1 MKTIHISPSLFAR
14 NRQRLILSLKNN
26 SLVIVHS
33 NDEMNRTADQYYP
46 FRQNSDLFYLTGINQ
61 EKTTLLLS
69 PGYDDESMREILVI
83 RRSNPKLETWEG
95 HKLAREEAGLISG
108 IKNVKFED
116 ELDSLIAPLM
126 MQADQVY
133 LNLPE
138 HLKFI
143 PELPGRD
150 IRKGEEI
157 MKKFPAHHYERL
169 APVMRDLRVTKSEE
183 EISLIKDAVNIT
195 RKAFLNIL
203 KTIRPGMMEYELEAL
218 ITHDFIKEGAR
229 GHAYQPIIACGANA
243 CILHYIDNNDTCR
256 NGQLLLMDFGAEY
269 GNYAADCTRTFPIYG
284 KFTTRQRDLYNSV
297 LEVFKFARSLMVP
310 GNTIKKL
317 HHEVCRKFETE
328 HIRLGLYAAA
338 DMKIQDPENPLYQKY
353 YMHGT
358 SHFLGLDVHDV
369 GSKDQEFRPGMVLT
383 CEPGLYLPAEQ
394 TGIRLENNILI
405 TRDGNVDLMKDIPI
419 EPDEIEELMRKN
431 KEK

>member
-33 NDEMNRTADQYYP
+33 NDEMSRTADQNFP

-61 EKTTLLLS
+61 EKTTLLLA
-69 PGYDDESMREILVI
+69 PGFDDESLREILVI

-95 HKLAREEAGLISG
+95 HKLSREEAGLISG
-108 IKNVKFED
+108 IKNVKYED
-116 ELDSLIAPLM
+116 EFDSLLAPFM
-126 MQADQVY
+126 MQADYVY

-150 IRKGEEI
+150 IRKGEELLR
-157 MKKFPAHHYERL
+157 KFPAHHYERL

-183 EISLIKDAVNIT
+183 EISLIREAVNIT
-195 RKAFLNIL
+195 RKAFLNTL
-203 KTIRPGMMEYELEAL
+203 RTVQPGMMEYEIEAQL
-218 ITHDFIKEGAR
+218 THDFIKEGAR
-229 GHAYQPIIACGANA
+229 GHAYQPIIAGGANA
-243 CILHYIDNNDTCR
+243 CILHYIDNSDTCSD
-256 NGQLLLMDFGAEY
+256 GQLLLMDFGAEY
-269 GNYAADCTRTFPIYG
+269 GNYAADCTRTFPVNG
-284 KFTTRQRDLYNSV
+284 KYTDRQRDLYNSV
-297 LEVFKFARSLMVP
+297 LDVLKFARSLMVP
-310 GNTIKKL
+310 GSSINKVHK
-317 HHEVCRKFETE
+317 EVCRKFETE
-328 HIRLGLYAAA
+328 HIRLGLYTAR
-338 DMKIQDPENPLYQKY
+338 DIKSQDTENPLYQQY

-358 SHFLGLDVHDV
+358 SHFLGLDVHDL

-383 CEPGLYLPAEQ
+383 CEPGIYLSEEQ
-394 TGIRLENNILI
+394 TGIRLENDILI

-419 EPDEIEELMRKN
+419 EPEEIEDLM